1 MTTLSSPSGR
11 RVAGGT
17 VSPMG
22 ELRDD
27 LFARIETIAPILIAD
42 IPLGDEL
49 RRLPDTS
56 VDALRG
62 AGLLR
67 LKVPAELGGDEA
79 EPGLQFDVFER
90 VALINVAAAWC
101 LFIWADA
108 VGLACAHLPDAGL
121 ARLMID
127 GEVPV
132 VCGGGGL
139 RPGVLRPV
147 PGGYRLSGK
156 FRYGSGMH
164 AARWVVL
171 QGVVTADDTPPEVR
185 GCVVARDD
193 IDVEDNWY
201 VLGMRGT
208 GSGDYAVHD
217 AFVPAEMTYAVR
229 DAPLRGGRVYRTGI
243 IGFLGYPLPAV
254 TLAIARRALDEL
266 TVTAAS
272 VMRGYS
278 KPRPLAGRATF
289 QSFLGEADQR
299 LKAARALMIAS
310 GIQLMD
316 AVDQRP
322 RRAPRR
328 RGRGA
333 RRWGACRPG
342 CVGGARRHGAL
353 CRRRCRTRGLGLRAG
368 RARPHRRGE
377 PPDRQRIGVREP
389 RAVPAR
395 HPRRR
400 PDGLNGARRRPW
412 RRTVFPTTK

>member
-1 MTTLSSPSGR
+1 
-11 RVAGGT
+11 
-17 VSPMG
+17 MG

-27 LFARIETIAPILIAD
+27 LFARIDTIAPILTAD

-101 LFIWADA
+101 LFIWADG

-139 RPGVLRPV
+139 RPGVLRQV
-147 PGGYRLSGK
+147 PGGYRLRGK

-171 QGVVTADDTPPEVR
+171 QGVVTADDTPPELR

-217 AFVPAEMTYAVR
+217 AFVPAEMTYAAR

-243 IGFLGYPLPAV
+243 VGYIGYPLPAV

-266 TVTAAS
+266 TLTAAS

-310 GIQLMD
+310 GAQLMD

-322 RRAPRR
+322 RELPAVEAEVRAA
-328 RGRGA
+328 GA
-333 RRWGACRPG
+333 LAARVASEVLADTVRYA
-342 CVGGARRHGAL
+342 GGA
-353 CRRRCRTRGLGLRAG
+353 AG
-368 RARPHRRGE
+368 RDGSVYE
-377 PPDRQRIGVREP
+377 
-389 RAVPAR
+389 RAVRDLTVAAS
-395 HPRRR
+395 HLIVNESAYENHAQFLLGI
-400 PDGLNGARRRPW
+400 PDADPMA
-412 RRTVFPTTK
+412 